1 MNKISKKEKVDWK
14 KFLEADDNLQEDVP
28 HKQEYHLMAEKLEK
42 SGILSIER
50 KNNYKILTGDMDIS
64 PKTHGWYGPHL
75 YFTREADAVE
85 YAKLVEYDD
94 VSVEKVE
101 KIIFPDKS
109 K

>member
-1 MNKISKKEKVDWK
+1 MNKTKVDWK

-50 KNNYKILTGDMDIS
+50 KNNYKILTGDTDIS

-85 YAKLVEYDD
+85 YAKLVIYDD
-94 VSVEKVE
+94 ISVEKIE
-101 KIIFPDKS
+101 KVIFPKN
-109 K
+109 